1 MDKYIT
7 ILIDDPII
15 EFKTHLE
22 LKDNKRILF
31 SGRFGSGKSYFL
43 KHFFTRQNEYEV
55 FFVNP
60 VNYQVAKNE
69 DIFELIKFDLILE
82 LLGKGWLSGN
92 SEKINNSLL
101 LQFFILNKSS
111 DILLDL
117 LSLIPKVGKVGSI
130 GKSLTALHKSFNE
143 YKEEISAKTDLEKA
157 ELFIKSIDSQQ
168 GSIYELD
175 PTTQIIYSSLKIN
188 KPEPKETVLVIDD
201 LDRIDPEHI
210 FRLFNVFSS
219 HFTDQP
225 NEDNKFGFDKIILV
239 CDIENISKIFY
250 SKYGQDVDFSGYID
264 KFYSY
269 RCFNFSNEKS
279 IWEAIDLIFKP
290 LLSYHRNQKQQLTLD
305 TVKLFL
311 SDFIKAKAINIR
323 DLQKIQQ
330 FENPFTKRK
339 KIKVTDDFFFSQYDF
354 GFLRS
359 MLLLMEI
366 FGNDV
371 QKIRYYCQK
380 CQTSLGS
387 SSFKNLNH
395 IIGFLGPFID
405 ITQTKFQYAVEQ
417 DIVVSDLKLVIHFKM
432 IEQGDPV
439 EDGNRIR
446 MEDIS
451 IRDLNGDG
459 INIGIKQ
466 YYSLIERIITNLFK
480 ILS

>member
-1 MDKYIT
+1 M
-7 ILIDDPII
+7 
-15 EFKTHLE
+15 
-22 LKDNKRILF
+22 
-31 SGRFGSGKSYFL
+31 
-43 KHFFTRQNEYEV
+43 
-55 FFVNP
+55 
-60 VNYQVAKNE
+60 
-69 DIFELIKFDLILE
+69 
-82 LLGKGWLSGN
+82 LSGD

-101 LQFFILNKSS
+101 LQFFILNKTS
-111 DILLDL
+111 DTLFDL
-117 LSLIPKVGKVGSI
+117 LSLIPKLGKVGTL
-130 GKSLTALHKSFNE
+130 GKSLTALHKSYNE
-143 YKEEISAKTDLEKA
+143 YKKEISNRTDLEKA
-157 ELFIKSIDSQQ
+157 ELFIKNIESQT

-175 PTTQIIYSSLKIN
+175 PTTQIIYSSLKTN
-188 KPEPKETVLVIDD
+188 KPETKETILVIDD

-210 FRLFNVFSS
+210 FRIFNVFSS
-219 HFTDQP
+219 HFSDQP

-250 SKYGQDVDFSGYID
+250 SKYGQDVDFSGYMD

-279 IWEAIDLIFKP
+279 ILEAIDLIFKP
-290 LLSYHRNQKQQLTLD
+290 LISYHRNQKQQLTVD

-311 SDFIKAKAINIR
+311 KDFINAKAINIR

-339 KIKVTDDFFFSQYDF
+339 RIKVTDDFFISQYDF

-359 MLLLMEI
+359 ILLLMEI
-366 FGNDV
+366 FGNDL
-371 QKIRYYCQK
+371 QKIRRYCQK
-380 CQTSLGS
+380 CQNSLGL

-405 ITQTKFQYAVEQ
+405 ITQTKFEFAVEQ
-417 DIVVSDLKLVIHFKM
+417 DIVVSDLKLAVHFKM
-432 IEQGDPV
+432 VEQHDPV

-451 IRDLNGDG
+451 IRDLNSNG

-466 YYSLIERIITNLFK
+466 YYALIERIITNFFK